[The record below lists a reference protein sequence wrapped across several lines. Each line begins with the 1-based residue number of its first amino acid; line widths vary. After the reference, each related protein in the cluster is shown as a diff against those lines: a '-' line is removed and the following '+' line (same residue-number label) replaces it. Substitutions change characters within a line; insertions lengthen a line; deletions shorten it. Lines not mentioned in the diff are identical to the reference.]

1 MFVVEFFILGD
12 VSGIFCIG
20 EGVGMDGR
28 GFRKSGG
35 LEIGVVDVW
44 FGRL

>member
-1 MFVVEFFILGD
+1 MLVVESSILGD
-12 VSGIFCIG
+12 ASGTSCIG

-35 LEIGVVDVW
+35 PETGVADVW